1 MRIIL
6 AISENVFRKGWRS
19 KIFIMFLFF
28 AIGLIL
34 LSKLF
39 ESLTFTAQLKIIKD
53 IGLATISF
61 FTALIAI
68 FFGGE
73 SISKE
78 IEDKTIYT
86 ILSKPVDR
94 ISFILGNFLGVI
106 WVALSSLLITGFTL
120 FVLLYFKGEIMRIAM
135 LEAFFFI
142 FLEIAVIT
150 SIAIM
155 FSSFCSSS
163 FNSTIFAFLI
173 YLIGHF
179 NPQLKFL
186 GEKTKGMENILI
198 KSISWILPNLEY
210 FNVREKAIQG
220 IPISLEY
227 TGKALLYSSIYIC
240 TMLIIAYLFLRKRE
254 F

>member
-19 KIFIMFLFF
+19 KIFILFLFF

-39 ESLTFTAQLKIIKD
+39 EFLTFTAQLKIIKD
-53 IGLATISF
+53 MGLASISF

-68 FFGGE
+68 FLGGE

-78 IEDKTIYT
+78 IENKTIYT
-86 ILSKPVDR
+86 ILSKPVNR
-94 ISFILGNFLGVI
+94 ISFILGNFLGII
-106 WVALSSLLITGFTL
+106 WISLSSLLITGLTL
-120 FVLLYFKGEIMRIAM
+120 FILLYFKGDIMGIAI
-135 LEAFFFI
+135 LKTLFFI
-142 FLEIAVIT
+142 LLEIAVIT

-155 FSSFCSSS
+155 FSSLCSAS
-163 FNSTIFAFLI
+163 FNSTIFTFLT
-173 YLIGHF
+173 YLIGHL

-186 GEKTKGMENILI
+186 GEKMKGMESILI
-198 KSISWILPNLEY
+198 KFISWILPNLEY
-210 FNVREKAIQG
+210 FNVREKVIQDVS
-220 IPISLEY
+220 ISLEY
-227 TGKALLYSSIYIC
+227 TSKALLYSLIYIC